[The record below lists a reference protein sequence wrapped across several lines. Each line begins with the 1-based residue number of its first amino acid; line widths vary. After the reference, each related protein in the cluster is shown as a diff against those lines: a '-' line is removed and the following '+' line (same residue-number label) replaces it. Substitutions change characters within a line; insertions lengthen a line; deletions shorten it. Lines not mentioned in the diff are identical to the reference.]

1 MVYRTKRWWCSSSRW
16 NYRRLKPLMDPVPVA
31 MAYLLH
37 QILHHM
43 AKPEKTAVL
52 LFDGTDASGG
62 LKLPTM
68 ASIFWMLESQ
78 KESKRR
84 SLCCPTAV
92 PTRAHRH
99 RTSCDTITLSW
110 WRVGWREKVQV
121 TGCFFF
127 WQKLK
132 ETLVNHGFSRQMLV
146 WTRYFKHAMYR
157 IPANFMLNPFCHSVE
172 KWKIQ
177 PGSST
182 VIYWYLSAMKS
193 NLRARGTHFWV
204 AMFGIT
210 HPLNFEAI
218 SYLMLT
224 ICSYKFIYV
233 PLHKQ
238 CFFSILGVH
247 LSTVVNN
254 KHLSTAVNDSLI
266 HNTER
271 QISQNCLIYN

>member
-1 MVYRTKRWWCSSSRW
+1 MMFQFTV
-16 NYRRLKPLMDPVPVA
+16 
-31 MAYLLH
+31 
-37 QILHHM
+37 
-43 AKPEKTAVL
+43 
-52 LFDGTDASGG
+52 
-62 LKLPTM
+62 KLPEAEALDGSSAGSYGLLIAPNT
-68 ASIFWMLESQ
+68 APHGKTGKNCGTSFRRNRRFRRTQATNNGQHFLNVGI
-78 KESKRR
+78 SKRIKKKIIML
-84 SLCCPTAV
+84 SHC
-92 PTRAHRH
+92 RAYKGAQAPDKLRH
-99 RTSCDTITLSW
+99 HNTFL
-110 WRVGWREKVQV
+110 VKGWLERKSASNRL
-121 TGCFFF
+121 FFF